1 MMITFART
9 VAVDADLDAEEAD
22 LVATAERWVLMSEL
36 SGTFDPMPP
45 VTVSRSDTFSFVDT
59 GGTVMQGLEMVTEYG
74 ILRQIL
80 LEAKVEVD
88 E

>member
-1 MMITFART
+1 MMITFARMM
-9 VAVDADLDAEEAD
+9 AVDADLDAEEAD
-22 LVATAERWVLMSEL
+22 LVAAAEYILDR
-36 SGTFDPMPP
+36 TPMERSA